1 MNDNRSL
8 GSNGDG
14 TRDSRTGAE
23 HDIARERKVTPES
36 SMLRESASDE
46 RTGDRRPGESASEER
61 ARAQQARERQ
71 ARAGREHEEHASA
84 AQRARDEDTREGTG
98 AWRDDD
104 PRWHGRDADRRAQ
117 ATSVTTL
124 LRDLAGDAAT
134 LTRKEVALARA
145 EISHAISGLKTGL
158 ISAATGGGI
167 LYAGFLLL
175 LLSATFGLATVMA
188 PWLAALIVGGVVAV
202 IGLILVMTGKQKLQA
217 ENFRP
222 DRTTDAMRKDQD
234 MLHRRTR

>member
-8 GSNGDG
+8 GANGDG

-23 HDIARERKVTPES
+23 YDIARKRKVTPEN
-36 SMLRESASDE
+36 SMLRDSASDE
-46 RTGDRRPGESASEER
+46 RSEDRRPGESASEER
-61 ARAQQARERQ
+61 ARAQQA
-71 ARAGREHEEHASA
+71 
-84 AQRARDEDTREGTG
+84 REGTG

-134 LTRKEVALARA
+134 LTRKEVALART

-167 LYAGFLLL
+167 LYAGFLFL